1 VSRVSRASRVLVAG
15 MGNIFLSDDAFGVE
29 VVRRLLPLPLPQG
42 VEVRDFGIA
51 GVHLAYQL
59 LDGGYDALVLVDA
72 LPFGGSPGD
81 LCVMEPELDDEGEVA
96 VDAHGMQPDAV
107 LRTLEAMGGRVGR
120 VLVVG
125 CQPSSVEEGMELS
138 PPVAASVDRAVDV
151 VRELLDELT
160 GGGSRAA
167 PDTETGRPRR
177 VGSGI
182 GL

>member
-1 VSRVSRASRVLVAG
+1 VSRILVAG
-15 MGNIFLSDDAFGVE
+15 VGNIFLSDDAFGVE
-29 VVRRLLPLPLPQG
+29 VARRLLPLRLPEG

-59 LDGGYDALVLVDA
+59 LDGYDALVLIDA
-72 LPFGGSPGD
+72 LSFGATPGD
-81 LCVMEPELDDEGEVA
+81 LCVMEPELDDEGDVV

-107 LRTLEAMGGRVGR
+107 LRTLEALGGRVER

-125 CQPSSVEEGMELS
+125 CQPWSVEEGMELS
-138 PPVAASVDRAVDV
+138 PPVAASVDRAVGV
-151 VRELLDELT
+151 VLELLVELA

-167 PDTETGRPRR
+167 PDTEAGRPGR